1 MSAGVTW
8 MLIAQL
14 CFAFMGVAGRVSSE
28 GTPWQEVLLV
38 RFIAGA
44 FAAWLIARARGVP
57 LMIHNKKAQ
66 FGRSLFGTV
75 AAFGTFYLLAAKQM
89 PLGDAVTLFAVS
101 PLLVALL
108 SWPVLGE
115 RVSRAHAVA
124 IVVGFIGVIVIA
136 KPSFQSAPLLTVI
149 GFVTA
154 ASTAIAMMWLRHM
167 GAGERGEAIVFHFS
181 VFGAMVTLVS
191 ALPIL
196 VWPSARGAMWLCLTG
211 FAGGMGQ
218 LCMTKAY
225 ALDEAARV
233 SAVTSTG
240 IVMTR
245 ILALVAFAEAPTL
258 MQWAGTA
265 LVLFATAAVAG
276 IRSPTERPL

>member
-1 MSAGVTW
+1 MSAGVIW
-8 MLIAQL
+8 MLLAQL
-14 CFAFMGVAGRVSSE
+14 CFALMGVTGRISSE
-28 GTPWQEVLLV
+28 VAPWQEVLLV
-38 RFIAGA
+38 RFVAGA
-44 FAAWLIARARGVP
+44 SAAWLVARARGIP
-57 LMIHNKKAQ
+57 LMIHDKRAQ
-66 FGRSLFGTV
+66 FWRSFFGTV

-115 RVSRAHAVA
+115 RVSRASAIA
-124 IVVGFIGVIVIA
+124 IVVGLVGVIAIA
-136 KPSFQSAPLLTVI
+136 KPSFQSTPLLAMV
-149 GFVTA
+149 GLVTA
-154 ASTAIAMMWLRHM
+154 VSTAIAMMWLRRM

-181 VFGAMVTLVS
+181 VFGALVTLVS

-196 VWPSARGAMWLCLTG
+196 VWPSMRGAMWLCVTG

-225 ALDEAARV
+225 SLAEAARV

-245 ILALVAFAEAPTL
+245 ILALVVFFETPTL
-258 MQWAGTA
+258 TQWAGTA
-265 LVLFATAAVAG
+265 LVLLATAAVATTSQP
-276 IRSPTERPL
+276 RPTP